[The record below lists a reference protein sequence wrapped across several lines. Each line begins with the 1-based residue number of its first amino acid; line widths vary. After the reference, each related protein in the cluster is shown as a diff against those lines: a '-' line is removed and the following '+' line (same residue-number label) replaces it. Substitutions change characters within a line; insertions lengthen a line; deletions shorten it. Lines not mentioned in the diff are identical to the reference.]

1 MILQKPHATT
11 RLASASLA
19 DASRELA
26 ATIARH
32 LPVNGEHSP
41 HPSIHLGRTS
51 KPTRPMHVLY
61 EPAFVVVA
69 QGKKLVTLGREEL
82 AYDETSYFL
91 SSVALPITG
100 RVAKA
105 SPAAPYLSVMIPLT
119 PALIGPV
126 LANAALPGS
135 ERGQGAAAKGVDV
148 RALDLPLLDAVLR
161 LVRLIDTPEHA
172 PVLAPLVLHEIVYRL
187 LVG

>member
-1 MILQKPHATT
+1 MPRRRRVDDHDVERPPPREAHQLDEPDELVDAGERQREEAIDVLLVQVRPAIGDRPD
-11 RLASASLA
+11 RLVP
-19 DASRELA
+19 
-26 ATIARH
+26 IAQPPGER
-32 LPVNGEHSP
+32 PV
-41 HPSIHLGRTS
+41 SI
-51 KPTRPMHVLY
+51 
-61 EPAFVVVA
+61 E
-69 QGKKLVTLGREEL
+69 LGREEL